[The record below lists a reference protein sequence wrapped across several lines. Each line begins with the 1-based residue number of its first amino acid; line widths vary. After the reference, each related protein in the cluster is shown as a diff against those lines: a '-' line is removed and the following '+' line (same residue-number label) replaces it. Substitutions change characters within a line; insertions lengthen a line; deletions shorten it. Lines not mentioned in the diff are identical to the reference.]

1 VGLVMPDPDP
11 ASRERKKMAEF
22 LISGFR
28 VVARDD
34 KREFRVKLNVIQIFV
49 IINL

>member
-1 VGLVMPDPDP
+1 MPDPDP

-28 VVARDD
+28 VVARND
-34 KREFRVKLNVIQIFV
+34 
-49 IINL
+49 IINKLLF